1 MKQITINI
9 IQGRNYISFPAI
21 SSDNFGKIFTDS
33 GIKASIQQFST
44 YNPILNDWLYIIST
58 IPAIPIPQVDISD
71 TEYIDKG
78 RGYILDISTS
88 GQIIY
93 SGEEYILTFNDIRS
107 MLVEG
112 WNLIGIGSLAVTSS
126 NWCRIVDAADPGFP
140 ISQLQPGKAYW
151 ISYNNCQPPIVD
163 PLILIFGTGL
173 AISILSLW
181 ITLRK
186 PKTQNI
192 DTSDLI

>member
-1 MKQITINI
+1 MTTQINI
-9 IQGRNYISFPAI
+9 KPGRNYISFPAT

-33 GIKASIQQFST
+33 GIKTSIQQFST

-58 IPAIPIPQVDISD
+58 IPAISIPQVDISD
-71 TEYIDKG
+71 IEYIDKG

-112 WNLIGIGSLAVTSS
+112 WNLIGTGSLAVTSS
-126 NWCRIVDAADPGFP
+126 NWCRIVDADTGFP
-140 ISQLQPGKAYW
+140 IKQLQPGKAYW
-151 ISYNNCQPPIVD
+151 IFYNDCQPPIVD
-163 PLILIFGTGL
+163 PLIIIFGTGL

-192 DTSDLI
+192 DVSDLI